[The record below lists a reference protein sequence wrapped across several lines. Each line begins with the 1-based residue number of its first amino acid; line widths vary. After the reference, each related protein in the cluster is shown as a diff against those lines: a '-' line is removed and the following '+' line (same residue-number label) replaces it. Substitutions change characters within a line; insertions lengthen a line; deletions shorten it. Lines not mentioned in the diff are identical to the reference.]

1 MSDEKC
7 RMPNVECRT
16 SVGADVIGWPD
27 GAGEGHP
34 AAIQA
39 RDVWRVFETGAE
51 RLEVLRGVDLS
62 IETGDFV
69 SIVGPSGT
77 GKSTLLH
84 ILGGLDRPTAG
95 RVLLD
100 GADLFGYSDS
110 DLSDLRNEKV
120 GFVFQ
125 FHHLLAEFT
134 VLENV
139 ALPLL
144 IAGRE
149 RSDAYGRA
157 QQVLADIGF
166 TERMG
171 HRPSQLSGGEKSKV
185 AVARALANDP
195 SVLLADEPTGNL
207 DAASA
212 LQLMD
217 LLGEIN
223 RARGTTLVVVSH
235 NPVLAARARRRLRL
249 LDGRLTVDEEKV

>member
-1 MSDEKC
+1 MSEVSSG
-7 RMPNVECRT
+7 PSIALE
-16 SVGADVIGWPD
+16 
-27 GAGEGHP
+27 
-34 AAIQA
+34 A

-69 SIVGPSGT
+69 SIVGPSGS

-100 GADLFGYSDS
+100 GADVFGYSDS
-110 DLSDLRNEKV
+110 DLSELRNEKV

-157 QQVLADIGF
+157 QQVSRPGIWM
-166 TERMG
+166 R
-171 HRPSQLSGGEKSKV
+171 HRRCSSWTC
-185 AVARALANDP
+185 
-195 SVLLADEPTGNL
+195 SVRSIAHE
-207 DAASA
+207 
-212 LQLMD
+212 
-217 LLGEIN
+217 
-223 RARGTTLVVVSH
+223 
-235 NPVLAARARRRLRL
+235 ARRWWLFRTTRCSLHWPVDGCVCWMGDSRLMKKKCDICGKNDATMKVRQMNK
-249 LDGRLTVDEEKV
+249 DGRVVDIDVCAACAQQRGFADAEKVKATATG